1 MMQIQKYM
9 KDEWQVCGLMGRWEM
24 ANTFYV
30 TVNTSHKSQLRSNK
44 FYTIL
49 KLCSYLIGLPFPI
62 CPSNHTP
69 AIHLSCTS
77 GFASLETSAKS
88 G

>member
-1 MMQIQKYM
+1 M
-9 KDEWQVCGLMGRWEM
+9 C
-24 ANTFYV
+24 
-30 TVNTSHKSQLRSNK
+30 
-44 FYTIL
+44 
-49 KLCSYLIGLPFPI
+49 LPFPI